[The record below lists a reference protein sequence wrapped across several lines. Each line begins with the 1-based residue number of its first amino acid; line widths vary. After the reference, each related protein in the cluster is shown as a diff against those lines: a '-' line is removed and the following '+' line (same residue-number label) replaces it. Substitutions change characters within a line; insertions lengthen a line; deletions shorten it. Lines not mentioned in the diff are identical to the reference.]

1 MMASSLSLHIQCP
14 VCLSD
19 FVDPVSLPCQHSYC
33 RQCITGH
40 ANVSLGP
47 SQCPECRQPFS
58 MADIRPNRD
67 LRNIIESIR
76 KAHAS
81 STGRESPK
89 GDLMCEEHDEKRKLF
104 CETDQKLICV
114 ICKEQE
120 KHQGHTFAP
129 VKEAS
134 EKSKGVVE
142 RVLGFMCKENK
153 ALEDLITRQLGE
165 ISKCEEK
172 YNRLKTHISAQFE
185 TLHEFLR
192 KKEEDM
198 KKELEEKRKKSV
210 TAMQEKLADI
220 QAKAAD
226 GREREVILQ
235 NTFTIPR
242 PDHFL
247 QWWQEIDFAGTED
260 KKEEQDGQTK
270 PEEVD
275 ACGRYRSQAK
285 DLVVI
290 RDCLSMGPY
299 ETHMAYCV
307 WREVLQKIQPGPA
320 RVSIKDLG
328 DSFLRCSPDGHSIRR
343 RTRSGFIHKNYNPS
357 SSTNQTFQTG
367 RHYCELEV
375 GGKTDWSI
383 GVKAEST
390 KGSPLHLPEK
400 EIQLHLK
407 KGDFVFTHDGV
418 ESPVS
423 DLNTDKPPRRIGL
436 YLDCDG
442 QQVSFYDADTM
453 TLIASSFCSFLQP
466 CSISV
471 CPGLYMEG
479 KNRDPLTFYW
489 H

>member
-1 MMASSLSLHIQCP
+1 MASSLSLHIQCP
-14 VCLSD
+14 VCLCD

-40 ANVSLGP
+40 ANTSLGP
-47 SQCPECRQPFS
+47 NQCPECRQGFS
-58 MADIRPNRD
+58 IADIKPNRV
-67 LRNIIESIR
+67 LGNITESIR
-76 KAHAS
+76 KGNAS
-81 STGRESPK
+81 STGHAQPLQPPVSPD
-89 GDLMCEEHDEKRKLF
+89 GDLMCKEHEEKMKLF
-104 CETDQKLICV
+104 CETEQKLICL
-114 ICKEQE
+114 ICREQD
-120 KHQGHTFAP
+120 KHRGHTFKP
-129 VKEAS
+129 LKEAS
-134 EKSKGVVE
+134 EKSKGVVKG
-142 RVLGFMCKENK
+142 VLGFVCKENK

-172 YNRLKTHISAQFE
+172 CDGLQTQMSSQFE
-185 TLHEFLR
+185 MLHEFLR
-192 KKEEDM
+192 RREAHM

-226 GREREVILQ
+226 SREKEVILQ
-235 NTFTIPR
+235 SALQIPR

-247 QWWQEIDFAGTED
+247 QWWQDKGFPVTEGM
-260 KKEEQDGQTK
+260 KEKQGGQIK
-270 PEEVD
+270 LKSKV
-275 ACGRYRSQAK
+275 K
-285 DLVVI
+285 NLVVTP
-290 RDCLSMGPY
+290 DSVSMGPY
-299 ETHMAYCV
+299 ETHMSYFV
-307 WREVLQKIQPGPA
+307 WKDVLQTIQPGPK
-320 RVSIKDLG
+320 RVTIKDPG
-328 DSFLRCSPDGHSIRR
+328 DSYLKLSPEGHSIRQAD
-343 RTRSGFIHKNYNPS
+343 RSGGMYKNYNPC
-357 SSTNQTFQTG
+357 SSTIETFQTG

-375 GGKTDWSI
+375 GGKLDWSI
-383 GVKAEST
+383 GIKAEST

-407 KGDFVFTHDGV
+407 KGDFVFSHDGV

-423 DLNTDKPPRRIGL
+423 DLNTDKPARRIGL

-471 CPGLYMEG
+471 CPGLYKEG
-479 KNRDPLTFYW
+479 KNSDPITFYW

>member
-1 MMASSLSLHIQCP
+1 MFFALLRGTYKLTALASPLSPVSRREFILCP

-134 EKSKGVVE
+134 EKSK
-142 RVLGFMCKENK
+142 
-153 ALEDLITRQLGE
+153 
-165 ISKCEEK
+165 
-172 YNRLKTHISAQFE
+172 
-185 TLHEFLR
+185 
-192 KKEEDM
+192 
-198 KKELEEKRKKSV
+198 
-210 TAMQEKLADI
+210 
-220 QAKAAD
+220 
-226 GREREVILQ
+226 
-235 NTFTIPR
+235 
-242 PDHFL
+242 
-247 QWWQEIDFAGTED
+247 WWQEIDFAGTED